1 MLDAADGVAEGGSV
15 DVHLLSKAALLELGR
30 HNIQLHIKDLK
41 SDDLQKY
48 CAALALPHVSDPS
61 CSDLFC
67 CEKMKVA
74 ILEAVPNERVSRE
87 ALLSDGVSALRTR
100 LRDATLEHHA
110 KGSAHP
116 LLREQQPGLL
126 RDCAKAMGVPLAIKK
141 SAQEHDTSTC

>member
-61 CSDLFC
+61 C

-74 ILEAVPNERVSRE
+74 SGNLGGRP
-87 ALLSDGVSALRTR
+87 
-100 LRDATLEHHA
+100 
-110 KGSAHP
+110 
-116 LLREQQPGLL
+116 Q
-126 RDCAKAMGVPLAIKK
+126 
-141 SAQEHDTSTC
+141 